1 MCGRYYIDDETAREI
16 EKLVHNLDRRLQSSC
31 KKDIYPA
38 QNALVLR
45 GDNHDE
51 IFAEQMIWGF
61 PKYDNKGIIINAR
74 SESAME
80 KGTFKESV
88 LHRRCVIPT
97 KGFYEWNKSKEKF
110 SFERTDSDS
119 LFMAGCFDIF
129 DGQDRFVI
137 LTTKANSSVR
147 KVHDRM
153 PLILEKGEIATW
165 LYERDMVQNLLH
177 KTSTML
183 TYETE
188 YEQMNL
194 F

>member
-1 MCGRYYIDDETAREI
+1 
-16 EKLVHNLDRRLQSSC
+16 
-31 KKDIYPA
+31 
-38 QNALVLR
+38 
-45 GDNHDE
+45 
-51 IFAEQMIWGF
+51 
-61 PKYDNKGIIINAR
+61 
-74 SESAME
+74 
-80 KGTFKESV
+80 
-88 LHRRCVIPT
+88 
-97 KGFYEWNKSKEKF
+97 
-110 SFERTDSDS
+110 
-119 LFMAGCFDIF
+119 MAGCFDIF

>member
-16 EKLVHNLDRRLQSSC
+16 EKLVHNLDRRMQGSC

-45 GDNHDE
+45 GNNHDE
-51 IFAEQMIWGF
+51 IGAEQMMWGF
-61 PKYDNKGIIINAR
+61 PQYDNKGIIINAR
-74 SESAME
+74 SEGVLE
-80 KGTFKESV
+80 KRIFKESI
-88 LHRRCVIPT
+88 LHRRCVIPA

-110 SFERTDSDS
+110 RFERTDSDS

-137 LTTKANSSVR
+137 LTTNANSSVST
-147 KVHDRM
+147 VHDRM
-153 PLILEKGEIATW
+153 PLILEKGEIVTW
-165 LYERDMVQNLLH
+165 LYEWDMVQNLLH
-177 KTSTML
+177 KTPTML